1 MQSEYR
7 NMTFGFEGNRYRANM
22 TASELYG
29 NGIAYSPG
37 FNIPIKLPDGR
48 FVQVDGW
55 MESYP
60 PQACDIVLIDSDG
73 IERYAT
79 AELLS
84 EK

>member
-1 MQSEYR
+1 MGMS
-7 NMTFGFEGNRYRANM
+7 FDFEGNRYRASK

-29 NGIAYSPG
+29 NGIAYSEG

-60 PQACDIVLIDSDG
+60 PQACGVVIISGDG
-73 IERYAT
+73 INNYAT
-79 AELLS
+79 AELIND
-84 EK
+84 